1 MHRELNFDRLD
12 QLVATKELRALQE
25 ELCTMNE
32 VDVAEFLEQQEGDT
46 QALVFRILPKDM
58 AASVFSY
65 FQNIEAQEQL
75 INAFTDRELKD
86 VLEELYLDDMVDIIE
101 DMPASVVTRILR
113 HSHPDTQETL
123 HQLLHYPKDCAGT
136 LMTTEFIHLRSHL
149 RVAEAFDKIRQM
161 GVDSETIYTCYVV
174 EHRKLLG
181 VVTLR
186 QLLLA
191 EENQTM
197 AEMMETN
204 LHYVHAHED
213 KEDVA
218 QYFSK
223 YDLGVVPVVDSER
236 CMVGIITVDD
246 IMDVL
251 QEETTEDFEK
261 MAAILPSDKPYLRTS
276 VLATCG
282 ARIPWLMMLMLS
294 ATFTGLIITHFESAL
309 ATTVVLASFIP
320 MISGTGGNSGAQ
332 SSVAVIRAISLGE
345 VQYKTTLVVI
355 WKELRVATLCGLALA
370 TANFGKMMLIDHMLM
385 QNPDVTPKVALVVC
399 VTLMLT
405 VICAKVVGCSLPI
418 LADKVGIDPAVMAA
432 PFITTVVDALSLLI
446 YFTMAVQILELN
458 V

>member
-1 MHRELNFDRLD
+1 MNQELNNEHLEKRIQDKDFRGL
-12 QLVATKELRALQE
+12 KE
-25 ELCTMNE
+25 ELCRMNQ
-32 VDVAEFLEQQEGDT
+32 VDVAEFIEELPTES
-46 QALVFRILPKDM
+46 QALAFRILPKDM

-65 FQNIEAQEQL
+65 IEDSDAQEKL
-75 INAFTDRELKD
+75 LSALSDGELRE
-86 VLEELYLDDMVDIIE
+86 VLEELYLDDTVDIIE

-113 HSHPDTQETL
+113 NSQPATQETIY
-123 HQLLHYPKDCAGT
+123 QLLNYPKDCAGT

-149 RVAEAFDKIRQM
+149 TVAEAFEKIRHQ
-161 GVDSETIYTCYVV
+161 GVDSETVYTCYVV

-186 QLLLA
+186 RLLLA
-191 EENQTM
+191 DEGEKM
-197 AEMMETN
+197 ADLMETN
-204 LHYVHAHED
+204 LRFVHTHDD

-218 QYFSK
+218 QFFSK
-223 YDLGVVPVVDSER
+223 YDLSVVPVVDHQR

-251 QEETTEDFEK
+251 EEEATEDFEK
-261 MAAILPSDKPYLRTS
+261 MAAILPTDKPYLRTS

-294 ATFTGLIITHFESAL
+294 ATFTGLIITRFEDAL
-309 ATTVVLASFIP
+309 ATTVVLAAFIP

-345 VQYKTTLVVI
+345 VEFSTTFTVI

-370 TANFGKMMLIDHMLM
+370 AANFIKMMAVDNYLM
-385 QNPDVTPKVALVVC
+385 KNPDVTPKVALVVC
-399 VTLMLT
+399 ITLLLT
-405 VICAKVVGCSLPI
+405 VICAKVVGCTLPI
-418 LADKVGIDPAVMAA
+418 VADKVGIDPAVMAA

-446 YFTMAVQILELN
+446 YFSIAQELLQLP